1 MSHFLLKTEPRGY
14 SFEDLEG
21 EGETVWDGVR
31 NALALSHMRKVKA
44 GDEVVIYHSGK
55 ESSAVGL
62 AKVRRGAYRDPS
74 SDDERVV
81 VLDIAPLRR
90 LERPVSLKELK
101 ADPAFSGSDLA
112 RLPRLSVV
120 PLSTG
125 QWRRILALAR
135 G

>member
-1 MSHFLLKTEPRGY
+1 MSYLLLKTEPRSY
-14 SFEDLEG
+14 SFADLERDG
-21 EGETVWDGVR
+21 ATVWDGVR
-31 NALALSHMRKVKA
+31 NALALSHMRNVKA
-44 GDEVVIYHSGK
+44 GDEVILYHSGN

-62 AKVRRGAYRDPS
+62 AKVRRGAYPDPG
-74 SDDERVV
+74 SDDERIVV
-81 VLDIAPLRR
+81 FDITPVRR

-101 ADPAFSGSDLA
+101 SDPAFSGSDLA

-120 PLSTG
+120 PLSTA